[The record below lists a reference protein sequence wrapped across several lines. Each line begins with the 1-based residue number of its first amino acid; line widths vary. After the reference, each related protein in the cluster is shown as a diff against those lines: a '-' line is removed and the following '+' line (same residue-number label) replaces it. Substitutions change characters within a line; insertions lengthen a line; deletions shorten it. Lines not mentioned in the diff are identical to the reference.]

1 VRSAITSSPAS
12 PVGRNATEPE
22 ALSIEHTAERVK
34 LDLWYINNW
43 SLWLDLLI
51 LIKTIFEVLRRRN
64 AY

>member
-1 VRSAITSSPAS
+1 MP
-12 PVGRNATEPE
+12 
-22 ALSIEHTAERVK
+22 SIEHTVERVK